1 MTYPRDYDHFV
12 WLLLGLFF
20 ITERERGRA
29 SVQQSSPDVSP
40 LPFFKSIK
48 RSTLVSSI
56 AWSVVDM
63 VSACK

>member
-12 WLLLGLFF
+12 WLLLGPFF

-48 RSTLVSSI
+48 RSTLVQ
-56 AWSVVDM
+56 
-63 VSACK
+63 